1 MTNHLTPSQE
11 WWTAEELAS
20 AGLPDVPA
28 TRQGVDAIIKRLR
41 WREDPNHARR
51 RAGKGGGW
59 EYNWMLLPDRAK
71 RKLLQAAAQ
80 AAEAP
85 KAPAA
90 RQGRDEAWAWFEKLP
105 GTVKAKAHMRLSLVQ
120 QVEALERV
128 QGRGRHLA
136 VVDVA
141 RTNGVGAR
149 TLWAWIG
156 MIEGVRTDDRL
167 PYLAPRNRAV
177 ERSRAKD
184 CDPKFF
190 AMIKSDFLRL
200 EAPPF
205 TDCYRRAL
213 RVAKVDGLDVLP
225 ERTMRRRLDAAVSEP
240 TQVLARK
247 GIDAVKRMY
256 PSQVRD
262 KTALV
267 ALEAVNAD
275 FHKFDV
281 FVEWPRPAG
290 VNEPPQIMRP
300 QMVAFQDIYSG
311 RILAWRID
319 QTPNSTAVLLAA
331 GDMIET
337 WGIPQHVLLD
347 NGREFAA
354 KAITGGAATRFR
366 FTVKDDDIPGLF
378 TGLGC
383 TIHWAT
389 PYSGQSKPIE
399 RAFRDM
405 CSSIAK
411 DPRLAGAY
419 TGNKVDAKPEN
430 YGSRAIP
437 LAEFLGVLAEGIEEH
452 NTRQGRR
459 SEVAWGRSFAEVFA
473 ESYASAPIQKA
484 TEAQRRLWLL
494 GAEGLRADKNSGRIK
509 FHGNEFWADW
519 MHEIAGDR
527 VIIRFDPADLWGGIH
542 VYSAD
547 SAYLGHAP
555 CLVKAGFFDMDEA
568 REHARARSQWMKAE
582 KAALTAHKTYTAHQL
597 GLELSATGT
606 TPTPSVEAKVVKPVF
621 GRKGDALP
629 PARINSAPDLSADE
643 IAAGQAALITDLTE
657 RLSGRAVKAE
667 ETETDRFKRA
677 LDLERRAEAGEP
689 LTVEQQRWL
698 SVYQSQPEYRAQRGI
713 YDAFGD
719 TMFG

>member
-1 MTNHLTPSQE
+1 M
-11 WWTAEELAS
+11 
-20 AGLPDVPA
+20 
-28 TRQGVDAIIKRLR
+28 
-41 WREDPNHARR
+41 
-51 RAGKGGGW
+51 
-59 EYNWMLLPDRAK
+59 
-71 RKLLQAAAQ
+71 
-80 AAEAP
+80 
-85 KAPAA
+85 
-90 RQGRDEAWAWFEKLP
+90 
-105 GTVKAKAHMRLSLVQ
+105 KAKAEARLALIQ

-149 TLWAWIG
+149 TLWSYIS
-156 MIEGVRTDDRL
+156 MVEGVRTDDRL

-190 AMIKSDFLRL
+190 ALIKSDFLRL

-213 RVAKVDGLDVLP
+213 RVAKANGYDVLP
-225 ERTMRRRLDAAVSEP
+225 ERTMRRRLDGAVSGP

-262 KTALV
+262 KTCLT

-290 VNEPPQIMRP
+290 VNEPGQIMRP

-319 QTPNSTAVLLAA
+319 QTPNSTAVLLCA

-366 FTVKDDDIPGLF
+366 FTVKEDDIPGLF

-430 YGSRAIP
+430 YGEKAIP
-437 LAEFLGVLAEGIEEH
+437 LADFLAVLAEGIEEH

-459 SEVAWGRSFAEVFA
+459 SEVAWGPVVCRGLQRKLRSRTD
-473 ESYASAPIQKA
+473 PQ
-484 TEAQRRLWLL
+484 
-494 GAEGLRADKNSGRIK
+494 
-509 FHGNEFWADW
+509 
-519 MHEIAGDR
+519 GDR
-527 VIIRFDPADLWGGIH
+527 
-542 VYSAD
+542 SA
-547 SAYLGHAP
+547 AP
-555 CLVKAGFFDMDEA
+555 VVAPRCRGLA
-568 REHARARSQWMKAE
+568 RR
-582 KAALTAHKTYTAHQL
+582 
-597 GLELSATGT
+597 
-606 TPTPSVEAKVVKPVF
+606 
-621 GRKGDALP
+621 
-629 PARINSAPDLSADE
+629 
-643 IAAGQAALITDLTE
+643 
-657 RLSGRAVKAE
+657 
-667 ETETDRFKRA
+667 
-677 LDLERRAEAGEP
+677 
-689 LTVEQQRWL
+689 
-698 SVYQSQPEYRAQRGI
+698 
-713 YDAFGD
+713 
-719 TMFG
+719 